1 MDTELEETLDKLEN
15 EVMEELDGNPMRPYK
30 IQFSYSVKFTLSDD
44 DHRTEVIIDSISQE
58 MTFAR
63 SEQDA
68 LFQKEQN
75 DAVSKNGYT
84 RHIVNWVKDCMSKQ
98 HFTETCEL
106 TYSGNPSVQEMTDE
120 EIETYE
126 REVISVA

>member
-15 EVMEELDGNPMRPYK
+15 EVMEELDGNPMRAYK
-30 IQFSYSVKFTLSDD
+30 IQFPYSVKFTLSDD

-75 DAVSKNGYT
+75 DAVSKGGYT
-84 RHIVNWVKDCMSKQ
+84 NHIINWVQDRMSIN
-98 HFTETCEL
+98 EACEL
-106 TYSGNPSVQEMTDE
+106 TYSGNPSVQEMTE
-120 EIETYE
+120 EELETYE